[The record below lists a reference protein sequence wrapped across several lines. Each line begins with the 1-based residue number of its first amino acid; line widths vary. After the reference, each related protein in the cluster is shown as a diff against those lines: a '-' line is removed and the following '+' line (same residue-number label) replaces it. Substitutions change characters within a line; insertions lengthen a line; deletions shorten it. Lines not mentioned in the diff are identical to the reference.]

1 VLCNSDII
9 CPSPGVL
16 MNNDHC
22 CATQL
27 LGIDGGFI
35 CGQSYSCNREHAMI
49 IAQTSG
55 AIRFLVHILQLDYC
69 PGNDPCKV
77 SAAFAMQNLA
87 YHCST
92 TRERIAQAGA
102 IPVLI
107 QLLQSLDDSV
117 REASAGVGAKTWVSR
132 SGVKQ
137 CETV

>member
-1 VLCNSDII
+1 
-9 CPSPGVL
+9 
-16 MNNDHC
+16 
-22 CATQL
+22 
-27 LGIDGGFI
+27 
-35 CGQSYSCNREHAMI
+35 MI

-117 REASAGVGAKTWVSR
+117 REASAG
-132 SGVKQ
+132 
-137 CETV
+137 ETLRHLFWKECRGKDLLCQDIAG